1 MNEKLELIIREKY
14 ADLRK
19 SEKRAADYLL
29 QYEGDGRT
37 LTLEQFADGANV
49 SQPTVLRFFRALGYK
64 GFKDFRYVLA
74 QKEPEEKE
82 NGYFLYG
89 STVMEGDTIS
99 ELPAKLIGTS
109 IGQLKDTLKNLSAA
123 ELEKAVTAITKA
135 RRIAVYYVENSACT
149 ASDLVTK
156 LAYLGI
162 NCCSYSDYYL
172 QNVSAAS
179 LEKGDL
185 AIGISYSGCSISTVD
200 AMRIAKKAGAKTI
213 AITNFENTLLEKYAD
228 IVLVTSNQHFLYG
241 DAIFSRVSQLAVV
254 DMIYT
259 GVLLSDYD
267 RYTKI
272 LDRSSKIISKQAYRS
287 QDDD

>member
-109 IGQLKDTLKNLSAA
+109 IGQLKDTLKKSVCGGAGKGSDGNHKGQKDRGLLCG
-123 ELEKAVTAITKA
+123 ELGLHGQ
-135 RRIAVYYVENSACT
+135 R
-149 ASDLVTK
+149 
-156 LAYLGI
+156 
-162 NCCSYSDYYL
+162 
-172 QNVSAAS
+172 
-179 LEKGDL
+179 
-185 AIGISYSGCSISTVD
+185 SGH
-200 AMRIAKKAGAKTI
+200 
-213 AITNFENTLLEKYAD
+213 E
-228 IVLVTSNQHFLYG
+228 
-241 DAIFSRVSQLAVV
+241 
-254 DMIYT
+254 T
-259 GVLLSDYD
+259 GVSGYQLL
-267 RYTKI
+267 
-272 LDRSSKIISKQAYRS
+272 LLF
-287 QDDD
+287 

>member
-1 MNEKLELIIREKY
+1 MNEKLELILREKY

-37 LTLEQFADGANV
+37 LTLEQFAAGANV
-49 SQPTVLRFFRALGYK
+49 SQPTVLRFLRALGYK

-135 RRIAVYYVENSACT
+135 RKIAVYYVENSACT
-149 ASDLVTK
+149 AAIWSRNWRIWVSTVTPI
-156 LAYLGI
+156 LTI
-162 NCCSYSDYYL
+162 TFRM
-172 QNVSAAS
+172 SALPAWKREIWPSAS
-179 LEKGDL
+179 LIPGAPSVPWTPCGSRKRPGQRPL
-185 AIGISYSGCSISTVD
+185 PSPTLRILCWRNTRIS
-200 AMRIAKKAGAKTI
+200 
-213 AITNFENTLLEKYAD
+213 
-228 IVLVTSNQHFLYG
+228 FL
-241 DAIFSRVSQLAVV
+241 
-254 DMIYT
+254 
-259 GVLLSDYD
+259 
-267 RYTKI
+267 
-272 LDRSSKIISKQAYRS
+272 
-287 QDDD
+287 